1 MRAAKWTVILLLTLA
16 PFTTKP
22 AWSESALSSLGY
34 GLPQPNAN
42 TRAAGMGM
50 VSLAVPD
57 SLGLNLLSPA
67 SWGGLET
74 ARFGFGGNYSSMYLE
89 DMFNSDVSEQ
99 ADFTGVA
106 MAVPVRGEWFVGL
119 SISPYT
125 RMNYEWEFDDSTSWT
140 STSVK
145 QQGKGGISQGLVALS
160 IPVRTGM
167 RLGAAV
173 RPIFGKVDQHWREK
187 YPDIEANSAGISISD
202 RLHGVGWALSWQW
215 IKPQLWSVGLSLMGP
230 TQVSVERQTVVL
242 AAGWSLYDK
251 KVELPEKYD
260 LPWDCSFGAAHWLGR
275 HLAGFEV
282 QYQGWDATDSPR
294 ALTDRFTDAFRFGA
308 GWEWS
313 PEYRPLDPLWKVL
326 TFRSGFYMQ
335 DHYVR
340 SLSGHQAR
348 KIAFTGGFSIPYFK
362 GRSRVDIALEVG
374 WMGDRDS
381 DGVAERSIGLN
392 IGFNHSEKWFIGRRE
407 RN

>member
-1 MRAAKWTVILLLTLA
+1 MRAVKWNVMLLLVAVLIVE
-16 PFTTKP
+16 P

-34 GLPQPNAN
+34 GLSQPAAN
-42 TRAAGMGM
+42 SRAAGMGM

-57 SLGLNLLSPA
+57 SIGLNLLSPA

-74 ARFGFGGNYSSMYLE
+74 ARFGFGGNYFSMHLE
-89 DMFNSDVSEQ
+89 DMLSSDVSEQ
-99 ADFTGVA
+99 ANFTGVA
-106 MAVPVRGEWFVGL
+106 MAVPVGSEWFVGL
-119 SISPYT
+119 TISPYT
-125 RMNYEWEFDDSTSWT
+125 RMNYEWVFDDSTSWT
-140 STSVK
+140 STSMK
-145 QQGKGGISQGLVALS
+145 QQGKGGVSQGLVALS
-160 IPVRTGM
+160 IPIRSGM

-202 RLHGVGWALSWQW
+202 RLHGVGWSLSWQW
-215 IKPQLWSVGLSLMGP
+215 VKPQLWSVGLSLMGP
-230 TQVSVERQTVVL
+230 AKVGVERQTVL
-242 AAGWSLYDK
+242 LEAGWTVYDG

-260 LPWDCSFGAAHWLGR
+260 LPWDFSFGAAHWIGR

-282 QYQGWDATDSPR
+282 QYQGWDGVDNPP

-313 PEYRPLDPLWKVL
+313 PEYQPLDPLWKVFI
-326 TFRSGFYMQ
+326 FRSGFYMQ

-348 KIAFTGGFSIPYFK
+348 KIAFTGGFSIPYFN
-362 GRSRVDIALEVG
+362 GRSRVDIAVEVG

-381 DGVAERSIGLN
+381 DGIVERSIGLN
-392 IGFNHSEKWFIGRRE
+392 IGFNHSEKWFIERRK